1 MSSTHELFHLTPSSH
16 LTCSTV
22 CYKTACYHY
31 YYTGERLHNISQSTL
46 HCNLFLLTAAVYN
59 WVIYRLGTGSTM
71 DALLCA
77 CEWKHTQ
84 EGMDIQLPTTV
95 QWYDIDSL
103 TTLLLSCLGKTNWA
117 NHLFF
122 HLHYVIIFVGYFDDI
137 SLSYS
142 CSHCVMC
149 INERS
154 QIALSLEF
162 NISCKYMRP
171 LSFCVGIFTALKLFK
186 FNTKIKKS
194 KQACC
199 KVFALLL
206 FIYLFIYFTGV
217 TALLTVSCINI
228 AIPVMSAKLVESNRY
243 CQSMLK
249 IQLLIS
255 ICVFCWS
262 WFSKHTESL

>member
-1 MSSTHELFHLTPSSH
+1 MLYCVLQNRMLPLLLHGGTTPQHFTIYTTLQPFFTDSSCVQLSYLPSWH
-16 LTCSTV
+16 RKHDGCLIV
-22 CYKTACYHY
+22 CMWVKTDS
-31 YYTGERLHNISQSTL
+31 G
-46 HCNLFLLTAAVYN
+46 
-59 WVIYRLGTGSTM
+59 G
-71 DALLCA
+71 
-77 CEWKHTQ
+77 
-84 EGMDIQLPTTV
+84 DIQLPTTV

-142 CSHCVMC
+142 CSHCVTC

-206 FIYLFIYFTGV
+206 SIY
-217 TALLTVSCINI
+217 
-228 AIPVMSAKLVESNRY
+228 
-243 CQSMLK
+243 
-249 IQLLIS
+249 
-255 ICVFCWS
+255 
-262 WFSKHTESL
+262 KH